1 MENKYKI
8 TFQLKKEMQV
18 NNYYTN
24 QLRYIGVGRPQQNE
38 LEIMITDPDGKEIV
52 VQRDS
57 FISFTIE
64 KV

>member
-1 MENKYKI
+1 MDNKYKI
-8 TFQLKKEMQV
+8 TFHLGKDV
-18 NNYYTN
+18 TINDYYTN
-24 QLRYIGVGRPQQNE
+24 KLVYIGVGRPQQNDF
-38 LEIMITDPDGKEIV
+38 EIMIEDPDGKEIV